1 MGENNNDISL
11 RDLMNA
17 INRIDDKYDRR
28 FERMEDDMD
37 RVKAFQNKA
46 LGILAVFSS
55 FIAIGSGYVWN
66 KVVGKS

>member
-28 FERMEDDMD
+28 FERIEDDMD

-46 LGILAVFSS
+46 LGILAFFSS